1 MPRKPILLLA
11 FFSLLTLFRTRPELL
26 QWEPGGWA
34 AGSPRPAQPVI
45 PTRGSDL
52 NADNQV
58 EQFKLESGRV
68 FITQEGY
75 PVWTSPPEWDV
86 FAAQIA
92 DLNRDG
98 RPEVVMALWRA
109 FQPWPVD
116 SWLPSGGRIAG
127 FHDVKNRSCHII
139 LWGWGNTRY
148 RELWAGSA
156 MAEPVLAFSAADWN
170 NDGRDELMTIESTY
184 ASPAQGR
191 AIALWEW
198 NGFGFTLLGR
208 RDTAV
213 SRSVFLLGADHVP
226 LVLIGSG

>member
-1 MPRKPILLLA
+1 MPSKPLLLLA
-11 FFSLLTLFRTRPELL
+11 FFSLLTIFRSCPELL

-45 PTRGSDL
+45 PTRESDL
-52 NADNQV
+52 NTDGLV

-68 FITQEGY
+68 SITHGGD
-75 PVWTSPPEWDV
+75 PVWTSPPDWNV
-86 FAAQIA
+86 FDAQIA

-98 RPEVVMALWRA
+98 RPEVVMALWRE
-109 FQPWPVD
+109 FRPWPVD

-127 FHDVKNRSCHII
+127 FHDAQNRSCHII
-139 LWGWGNTRY
+139 LWGWGDTRY

-156 MAEPVLAFSAADWN
+156 MAEPVIAFSASDWN
-170 NDGRDELMTIESTY
+170 NDGRDELMTVESSY
-184 ASPAQGR
+184 ESPAQGR

-208 RDTAV
+208 RNAAV
-213 SRSVFLLGADHVP
+213 SRSFFLLDTDNVP